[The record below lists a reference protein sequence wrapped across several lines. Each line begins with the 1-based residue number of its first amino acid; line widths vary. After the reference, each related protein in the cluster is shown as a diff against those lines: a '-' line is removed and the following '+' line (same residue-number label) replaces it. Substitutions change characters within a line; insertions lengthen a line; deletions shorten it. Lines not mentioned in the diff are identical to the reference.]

1 MSGKEIT
8 SPLSSP
14 GRVGATGV
22 YPGDVEICAYR
33 LPLRT
38 PFRGLT
44 QRCGCL
50 IRGGAGWGEFAPFDD
65 YPAAAD
71 ARWLQCAREQADR
84 RWPQPVR
91 REVAVNAIIPAV
103 APSRAAE
110 MARASGCTTIKIKVG
125 DAEGFARVAAVRA
138 ALPEARLRVDVN
150 GGWTIEQAVVELRA
164 LHPLGLEYAE
174 QPVRSF
180 DDMARLRSAV
190 DVPLAADELIRVD
203 RRFADVRDVA
213 DVAVLKVPT
222 LGGVAATLEAAATIG
237 LPVVISSALDSSLGL
252 AAGLAAACALPVEPL
267 ACGLGTSSLFAWD
280 TAEPLLPV
288 NGIMTY
294 IGYPDPLDDLPRVP
308 SDEPAWRRRMVV

>member
-1 MSGKEIT
+1 
-8 SPLSSP
+8 
-14 GRVGATGV
+14 VGTTATGV
-22 YPGDVEICAYR
+22 YPGDVEIRAYR
-33 LPLRT
+33 LPLQT

-44 QRCGCL
+44 QRRGCL
-50 IRGGAGWGEFAPFDD
+50 IRGDAGWGEFAPFDD
-65 YPAAAD
+65 YAAAAD

-91 REVAVNAIIPAV
+91 GEVAVNAIIPAV
-103 APSRAAE
+103 APARAAE
-110 MARASGCTTIKIKVG
+110 MARASGCTTIKIKTG
-125 DAEGFARVAAVRA
+125 DAAGFARVAAVRE

-150 GGWTIEQAVVELRA
+150 GGWTLEQALAEVRA
-164 LHPLGLEYAE
+164 LQPLGLEYVE

-203 RRFADVRDVA
+203 RRFADVCDVA

-222 LGGVAATLEAAATIG
+222 LGGVAATIAVATTIG

-267 ACGLGTSSLFAWD
+267 ACGLGTSGLFARD
-280 TAEPLLPV
+280 TTEPLVPV
-288 NGIMTY
+288 DGRMAFA
-294 IGYPDPLDDLPRVP
+294 GYPDPLDDLPTVP
-308 SDEPAWRRRMVV
+308 SDEVEWHRRMMV